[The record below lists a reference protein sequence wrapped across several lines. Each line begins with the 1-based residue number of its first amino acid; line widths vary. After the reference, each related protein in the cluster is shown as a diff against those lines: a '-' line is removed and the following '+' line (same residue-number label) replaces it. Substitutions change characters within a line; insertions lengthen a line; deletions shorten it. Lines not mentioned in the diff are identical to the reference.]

1 MKRCPACQKTYEDSQ
16 NFCLDDGTTLVSTT
30 GNSSGFGFPPENPYN
45 RNSAATEVLS
55 QGAPSAG
62 GWSPPPPQPP
72 PYSTT
77 PPSTPYMMQQPH
89 PAQKRSP
96 LPWIILGV
104 LALAGIGTGIYFA
117 TRGSDSSTTTA
128 ANKSMT
134 TSSPSSSP
142 GIRPST
148 PTSSGKLYDSP
159 DGRFSITLPPGF
171 GAFTSQQ
178 KTQPTAAGPIE
189 LTILQSENT
198 QGACVVGYSDFP
210 EASFVG
216 RTPKK
221 MLEDGRDGALKNIKA
236 TLEKQEDLTVQ
247 GKTGLAIYGSTNQG
261 GKDIYVRFHF
271 ILDKPR
277 AYQMGYLAY
286 NRADLDKPEVQA
298 YFDSFRMK

>member
-1 MKRCPACQKTYEDSQ
+1 
-16 NFCLDDGTTLVSTT
+16 
-30 GNSSGFGFPPENPYN
+30 
-45 RNSAATEVLS
+45 
-55 QGAPSAG
+55 
-62 GWSPPPPQPP
+62 
-72 PYSTT
+72 
-77 PPSTPYMMQQPH
+77 MMQQPH

>member
-16 NFCLDDGTTLVSTT
+16 NFCLDDGTTLVSAA
-30 GNSSGFGFPPENPYN
+30 GDSSGSAFPPENPYN
-45 RNSAATEVLS
+45 RNSAATEVLP
-55 QGAPSAG
+55 GAPATG
-62 GWSPPPPQPP
+62 GWSPPPP
-72 PYSTT
+72 TT
-77 PPSTPYMMQQPH
+77 PPAAPYMMNPTY

-104 LALAGIGTGIYFA
+104 LALAGAGVGIYFA
-117 TRGSDSSTTTA
+117 TRGSDSSTTTT
-128 ANKSMT
+128 NNRGT
-134 TSSPSSSP
+134 TASPTASP
-142 GIRPST
+142 GRTSST
-148 PTSSGKLYDSP
+148 PTRASGTGYDSP
-159 DGRFSITLPPGF
+159 DGRFSIALPPGF
-171 GAFTSQQ
+171 GAFTSQ
-178 KTQPTAAGPIE
+178 KTTSPTAAGPID
-189 LTILQSENT
+189 LTIMQSENP

-210 EASFVG
+210 EASFEG

-271 ILDKPR
+271 VLDKPR

-286 NRADLDKPEVQA
+286 NRADLDKPDVQA
-298 YFDSFRMK
+298 YFDSFRIK